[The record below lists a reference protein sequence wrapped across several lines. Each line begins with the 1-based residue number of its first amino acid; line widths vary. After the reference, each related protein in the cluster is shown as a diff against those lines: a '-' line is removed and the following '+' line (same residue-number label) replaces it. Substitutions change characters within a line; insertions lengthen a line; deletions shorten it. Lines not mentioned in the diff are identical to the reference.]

1 MGSVARRSAA
11 GLLLLPHCGTEE
23 VSMSDAMYRGD
34 RGRAPV
40 PSSIPSYLTSDPR
53 RRPDPATRELAH
65 GLGWFSIGLGLT
77 EVAFGSAIAHWLGM
91 PRAAPVIRAYGVRE
105 LIQGAGILGS
115 RDPTPWISARV
126 AGDALDIATVLPGLE
141 GHNPR
146 KDNVLIALVALVGVT
161 AIDVICAHNLSGAP
175 LNPSQKVRQDY
186 RRRSGF
192 RRPAK
197 AMRGA
202 ARDFKP
208 PPDIIGPEAM
218 RPWTLT
224 NA

>member
-1 MGSVARRSAA
+1 
-11 GLLLLPHCGTEE
+11 
-23 VSMSDAMYRGD
+23 MSDAMSQRD
-34 RGRAPV
+34 RGHAPV
-40 PSSIPSYLTSDPR
+40 LSSLPSYFTSDPR

-77 EVAFGSAIAHWLGM
+77 EVAFGDAIASWLGK

-105 LIQGAGILGS
+105 LLQGAGIFGS

-141 GHNPR
+141 GENPR
-146 KDNVLIALVALVGVT
+146 KDNVLIALVALAGVT
-161 AIDVICAHNLSGAP
+161 AVDVICAQNLAEAP
-175 LNPSQKVRQDY
+175 LAPSQKVRQDY

-192 RRPAK
+192 RRPAE

>member
-1 MGSVARRSAA
+1 MSEAMSKRRRSGA
-11 GLLLLPHCGTEE
+11 P
-23 VSMSDAMYRGD
+23 D
-34 RGRAPV
+34 R
-40 PSSIPSYLTSDPR
+40 SELPSYLVSDPR
-53 RRPDPATRELAH
+53 RRPDPATRELAQ

-77 EVAFGSAIAHWLGM
+77 EVACGGAIARWLGM
-91 PRAAPVIRAYGVRE
+91 PRSAPVIQAYGVRE
-105 LIQGAGILGS
+105 ILQGIGILGAS
-115 RDPTPWISARV
+115 DPTPWISARV

-141 GHNPR
+141 GDNPR
-146 KDNVLIALVALVGVT
+146 KDNVLLALVALAGVT
-161 AIDVICAHNLSGAP
+161 AVDVICARNLSEAHLAP
-175 LNPSQKVRQDY
+175 SEKIRRDY

-192 RRPAK
+192 RRRAE

-202 ARDFKP
+202 ARGFKP

>member
-1 MGSVARRSAA
+1 MSEATSQRHRSGA
-11 GLLLLPHCGTEE
+11 H
-23 VSMSDAMYRGD
+23 D
-34 RGRAPV
+34 R
-40 PSSIPSYLTSDPR
+40 SELPSYLVSDPS
-53 RRPDPATRELAH
+53 RRPDPATRELAQ
-65 GLGWFSIGLGLT
+65 GLGWFSIALGLT
-77 EVAFGSAIAHWLGM
+77 EVTCGGAVARWLGM
-91 PRAAPVIRAYGVRE
+91 PRSAPIIRAYGVRE
-105 LIQGAGILGS
+105 LLQGVGILGAS
-115 RDPTPWISARV
+115 DPTPWISARV

-146 KDNVLIALVALVGVT
+146 KDNVLIALVALAGVT
-161 AIDVICAHNLSGAP
+161 AVDVICARNLSEAP
-175 LNPSQKVRQDY
+175 LAPSEKIRRDY

-192 RRPAK
+192 HRRAE

-202 ARDFKP
+202 AARGFKP

>member
-1 MGSVARRSAA
+1 
-11 GLLLLPHCGTEE
+11 
-23 VSMSDAMYRGD
+23 MSDDTSHQD

-40 PSSIPSYLTSDPR
+40 RSSLPDYLTTDPR
-53 RRPDPATRELAH
+53 RRPDRASRDLAH

-77 EVAFGSAIAHWLGM
+77 EMACGGAIARWLGM

-105 LIQGAGILGS
+105 LLQGVGILGS
-115 RDPTPWISARV
+115 HDPTPWISARV
-126 AGDALDIATVLPGLE
+126 AGDALDIATVLPGL
-141 GHNPR
+141 GDRNPHR
-146 KDNVLIALVALVGVT
+146 GNVMIALVALAGVT
-161 AIDVICAHNLSGAP
+161 AVDVICAQNLSKAP
-175 LNPSQKVRQDY
+175 LAPSEKVRRDY

-192 RRPAK
+192 RGGAA

-208 PPDIIGPEAM
+208 PPDIVGPEAM
-218 RPWTLT
+218 RPWTLN

>member
-1 MGSVARRSAA
+1 MSENMSQRRRSGA
-11 GLLLLPHCGTEE
+11 P
-23 VSMSDAMYRGD
+23 D
-34 RGRAPV
+34 R
-40 PSSIPSYLTSDPR
+40 SELPSYLVSDPR
-53 RRPDPATRELAH
+53 RRPDPATRELAQ

-77 EVAFGSAIAHWLGM
+77 EVACGGAIARWLGM
-91 PRAAPVIRAYGVRE
+91 PRAAPVVQAYGVRE
-105 LIQGAGILGS
+105 LLQGVGILGAS
-115 RDPTPWISARV
+115 DPTPWISARV
-126 AGDALDIATVLPGLE
+126 AGDALDIVTVLPGLE

-146 KDNVLIALVALVGVT
+146 KDNVLIALVALAGVT
-161 AIDVICAHNLSGAP
+161 AVDVICARNLSDAP
-175 LNPSQKVRQDY
+175 LAPSEKVRRDY

-192 RRPAK
+192 RRGAE

-218 RPWTLT
+218 RPWALT

>member
-1 MGSVARRSAA
+1 
-11 GLLLLPHCGTEE
+11 
-23 VSMSDAMYRGD
+23 MSDAMAPRD
-34 RGRAPV
+34 QGRAPV
-40 PSSIPSYLTSDPR
+40 PYSLPRYLTSDPR

-77 EVAFGSAIAHWLGM
+77 EVACGGAIARWLGM
-91 PRAAPVIRAYGVRE
+91 PRVAPVIQAYGVRE
-105 LIQGAGILGS
+105 LLQGAGILGS

-126 AGDALDIATVLPGLE
+126 AGDALDIATVLRGLV

-146 KDNVLIALVALVGVT
+146 KDNVLIALLALAGVT
-161 AIDVICAHNLSGAP
+161 AVDVICAHNLSGAP
-175 LNPSQKVRQDY
+175 LAPSQKVRQDY

-192 RRPAK
+192 RRPAE
-197 AMRGA
+197 AMRGV

-218 RPWTLT
+218 RPWTLI

>member
-1 MGSVARRSAA
+1 
-11 GLLLLPHCGTEE
+11 
-23 VSMSDAMYRGD
+23 MSDAMSQRE

-40 PSSIPSYLTSDPR
+40 PYSLPSYLTSDPR
-53 RRPDPATRELAH
+53 RRPDPATRELAQ

-77 EVAFGSAIAHWLGM
+77 EVAFGSAIARWLGM
-91 PRAAPVIRAYGVRE
+91 PRAAPVIQTYGVRE

-126 AGDALDIATVLPGLE
+126 AGDALDIATTLPGLE
-141 GHNPR
+141 GNNPR
-146 KDNVLIALVALVGVT
+146 KDNVLIALMALAGVT
-161 AIDVICAHNLSGAP
+161 AIDVICARNLSEAP
-175 LNPSQKVRQDY
+175 LTPSQKVRQDY

-192 RRPAK
+192 RRPVK

-218 RPWTLT
+218 RPWTLA

>member
-1 MGSVARRSAA
+1 
-11 GLLLLPHCGTEE
+11 
-23 VSMSDAMYRGD
+23 MSNAMSHRNQGH
-34 RGRAPV
+34 APV
-40 PSSIPSYLTSDPR
+40 RYSLPSYLTSDPR

-77 EVAFGSAIAHWLGM
+77 EVACGDAIARWLGM
-91 PRAAPVIRAYGVRE
+91 PRAAPVIQAYGVRE
-105 LIQGAGILGS
+105 ILQGVGILGS
-115 RDPTPWISARV
+115 QDPTPWISARV
-126 AGDALDIATVLPGLE
+126 AGDALDIATVLPGLD
-141 GHNPR
+141 GQNPR
-146 KDNVLIALVALVGVT
+146 KDNVLIALLALAGVT
-161 AIDVICAHNLSGAP
+161 AVDVICAQNLSEAP
-175 LNPSQKVRQDY
+175 LAPSDKVRRDY

-192 RRPAK
+192 RRRAE

>member
-1 MGSVARRSAA
+1 MSEAMSQRHRSGAPNRSE
-11 GLLLLPHCGTEE
+11 LPN
-23 VSMSDAMYRGD
+23 
-34 RGRAPV
+34 
-40 PSSIPSYLTSDPR
+40 YLVSDPR
-53 RRPDPATRELAH
+53 RRPDPATRELAR

-77 EVAFGSAIAHWLGM
+77 EVACGSAIARWLGM
-91 PRAAPVIRAYGVRE
+91 PRSAPVIRAYGVRE
-105 LIQGAGILGS
+105 LLQGVGILGAS
-115 RDPTPWISARV
+115 DPTPWISARV

-141 GHNPR
+141 GHNPH
-146 KDNVLIALVALVGVT
+146 KDNVLVALVALAGVT
-161 AIDVICAHNLSGAP
+161 AIDVICARSLAEAP
-175 LNPSQKVRQDY
+175 LAPSEKVRRDY

-192 RRPAK
+192 RRRAE

-218 RPWTLT
+218 RPWALT

>member
-1 MGSVARRSAA
+1 
-11 GLLLLPHCGTEE
+11 
-23 VSMSDAMYRGD
+23 MSDAMPQRD
-34 RGRAPV
+34 RGHAPM
-40 PSSIPSYLTSDPR
+40 PSSLPSYLTSDPR
-53 RRPDPATRELAH
+53 RRPDPATRELAR

-77 EVAFGSAIAHWLGM
+77 EVAFGGAIARWLGM
-91 PRAAPVIRAYGVRE
+91 PRAAPVIHAYGVRE

-115 RDPTPWISARV
+115 SDPTPWISARV

-141 GHNPR
+141 GHNPH
-146 KDNVLIALVALVGVT
+146 KDNVLITLVALIGVT
-161 AIDVICAHNLSGAP
+161 AIDVVCAQNLSGAP
-175 LNPSQKVRQDY
+175 LSPSRKVRQDY

-202 ARDFKP
+202 ARDVEL
-208 PPDIIGPEAM
+208 PPDVIGPEAM

>member
-1 MGSVARRSAA
+1 
-11 GLLLLPHCGTEE
+11 
-23 VSMSDAMYRGD
+23 MSDAMSQRD
-34 RGRAPV
+34 QGRAPV
-40 PSSIPSYLTSDPR
+40 PYSLPSYLTSDPR

-77 EVAFGSAIAHWLGM
+77 EVACGGAIARWLGM
-91 PRAAPVIRAYGVRE
+91 PRAAPVIQAYGVRE
-105 LIQGAGILGS
+105 LLQGAGILGS

-146 KDNVLIALVALVGVT
+146 KDNVLIALLALAGVT
-161 AIDVICAHNLSGAP
+161 AVDVICAQNLSGAP
-175 LNPSQKVRQDY
+175 LAPSQKVRQDY

-192 RRPAK
+192 RRPAE

>member
-1 MGSVARRSAA
+1 MSHRDQNRASGRST
-11 GLLLLPHCGTEE
+11 L
-23 VSMSDAMYRGD
+23 
-34 RGRAPV
+34 
-40 PSSIPSYLTSDPR
+40 PSYLVSEPR
-53 RRPDPATRELAH
+53 RRPDPGTRELAR
-65 GLGWFSIGLGLT
+65 GLGWFSVGLGLT
-77 EVAFGSAIAHWLGM
+77 EVVCADALARWLGM

-105 LIQGAGILGS
+105 LVQGAGILGS
-115 RDPTPWISARV
+115 HDPTPWVSARV
-126 AGDALDIATVLPGLE
+126 AGDALDIATVLPGLDPQ
-141 GHNPR
+141 NSR

-161 AIDVICAHNLSGAP
+161 AVDVICARSLSEAP
-175 LNPSQKVRQDY
+175 LAPSDKVRRDY

-192 RRPAK
+192 PRRPE

>member
-1 MGSVARRSAA
+1 M
-11 GLLLLPHCGTEE
+11 P
-23 VSMSDAMYRGD
+23 DAMSHRDQRGT
-34 RGRAPV
+34 PV
-40 PSSIPSYLTSDPR
+40 RSSLPSYLTADPR

-77 EVAFGSAIAHWLGM
+77 EVAFGDAIARWLGM
-91 PRAAPVIRAYGVRE
+91 PRVAPVLRAYGVRE
-105 LIQGAGILGS
+105 LLQGVGILGS

-141 GHNPR
+141 GRNPR
-146 KDNVLIALVALVGVT
+146 KDNVLIALVALTGVT
-161 AIDVICAHNLSGAP
+161 IVDVVCAQNLSDAP
-175 LNPSQKVRQDY
+175 LAPSERVRRDY

-192 RRPAK
+192 RRGAE

-208 PPDIIGPEAM
+208 PSDIVGPEAM

>member
-1 MGSVARRSAA
+1 MPTSRREQSRASVRPA
-11 GLLLLPHCGTEE
+11 LPG
-23 VSMSDAMYRGD
+23 
-34 RGRAPV
+34 
-40 PSSIPSYLTSDPR
+40 YLTSDPR

-77 EVAFGSAIAHWLGM
+77 EVACGRRH
-91 PRAAPVIRAYGVRE
+91 RALARDAARGPGHPAYGVRE
-105 LIQGAGILGS
+105 LLQGVGILGS
-115 RDPTPWISARV
+115 HDPTPWISARV

-141 GHNPR
+141 GHNPH
-146 KDNVLIALVALVGVT
+146 KDNVLVALVALAGVT
-161 AIDVICAHNLSGAP
+161 AVDVICARSLSEAP
-175 LNPSQKVRQDY
+175 LTPSEKVRRDY

-192 RRPAK
+192 RRRAE

-218 RPWTLT
+218 RPWALT

>member
-1 MGSVARRSAA
+1 
-11 GLLLLPHCGTEE
+11 
-23 VSMSDAMYRGD
+23 MSDGTSQRD
-34 RGRAPV
+34 PRRAPV
-40 PSSIPSYLTSDPR
+40 RSSLPSYLTADPR

-65 GLGWFSIGLGLT
+65 GLGWFSIGLGVT
-77 EVAFGSAIAHWLGM
+77 EVACGGAIARWLGM

-105 LIQGAGILGS
+105 LLQGVGILGS
-115 RDPTPWISARV
+115 RDPTPWVSARV

-141 GHNPR
+141 GDNPR
-146 KDNVLIALVALVGVT
+146 KDNVLITLVALLGVT
-161 AIDVICAHNLSGAP
+161 AVDVICAQNLAEAP
-175 LNPSQKVRQDY
+175 LAPSETVRRDY

-192 RRPAK
+192 RRRAE

-202 ARDFKP
+202 ARTFKP

-224 NA
+224 NV

>member
-1 MGSVARRSAA
+1 
-11 GLLLLPHCGTEE
+11 
-23 VSMSDAMYRGD
+23 MSDARSQRRRSGAPD
-34 RGRAPV
+34 R
-40 PSSIPSYLTSDPR
+40 SELPSYFVSDPR
-53 RRPDPATRELAH
+53 RRPDPATRELAR

-77 EVAFGSAIAHWLGM
+77 EVACGDAIARWLGM
-91 PRAAPVIRAYGVRE
+91 PRSAPVIRAYGVRE
-105 LIQGAGILGS
+105 LLQGIGILGAS
-115 RDPTPWISARV
+115 DPTPWISARV

-146 KDNVLIALVALVGVT
+146 KDNVAIALVALAGVT
-161 AIDVICAHNLSGAP
+161 AADVICARSLSEAP
-175 LNPSQKVRQDY
+175 LAPSERVRRDY

-192 RRPAK
+192 RRRAE

-202 ARDFKP
+202 ARGFKP

>member
-1 MGSVARRSAA
+1 M
-11 GLLLLPHCGTEE
+11 T
-23 VSMSDAMYRGD
+23 DAMYQRA
-34 RGRAPV
+34 RSRAPR
-40 PSSIPSYLTSDPR
+40 PYSLPSYLTSDPR
-53 RRPDPATRELAH
+53 RRPDPATKELAQ

-77 EVAFGSAIAHWLGM
+77 EITCGGAIARWLGM

-105 LIQGAGILGS
+105 LLQGAGILGAS
-115 RDPTPWISARV
+115 DPTPWISARV

-146 KDNVLIALVALVGVT
+146 KDNVLIALVALAGVT
-161 AIDVICAHNLSGAP
+161 AADVICARNLSEAP
-175 LNPSQKVRQDY
+175 LAPSEKVRRDY

-208 PPDIIGPEAM
+208 PTDIIGPEAM
-218 RPWTLT
+218 RPWTLA

>member
-1 MGSVARRSAA
+1 
-11 GLLLLPHCGTEE
+11 
-23 VSMSDAMYRGD
+23 MSNATSHRDQGH
-34 RGRAPV
+34 APV
-40 PSSIPSYLTSDPR
+40 RSSLPSYLSSDPR

-77 EVAFGSAIAHWLGM
+77 EVACGDAIARWLGM

-105 LIQGAGILGS
+105 ILQGVGILGS
-115 RDPTPWISARV
+115 HDPTPWISARV

-141 GHNPR
+141 GHNPH
-146 KDNVLIALVALVGVT
+146 KDNVLIALVALAGVT
-161 AIDVICAHNLSGAP
+161 AIDVICARNLSEAP
-175 LNPSQKVRQDY
+175 LTPSEKVRRDY
-186 RRRSGF
+186 LRRSGF
-192 RRPAK
+192 RRGAA

-202 ARDFKP
+202 ARGFKP

-218 RPWTLT
+218 RPWALT